1 MPPKQTTV
9 GMLGIPSLFG
19 GTPEMVMAYTI
30 WQAMCGN
37 GVMMRMKVMQIL
49 VCCAVALGL
58 ILRGSCGSP
67 PAVGLLGCSQV
78 LTSVF
83 VVQKIE
89 SLSVYG
95 F

>member
-67 PAVGLLGCSQV
+67 KKARGWSTRMF
-78 LTSVF
+78 TSSY
-83 VVQKIE
+83 I
-89 SLSVYG
+89 G
-95 F
+95 FRCAKD